1 MNSKNL
7 KISEDEK
14 LKYVFN
20 ALPQDYIS
28 KFILTKDDT
37 FDTVYGKIEDDISR
51 KSYIESWQNQNYNDD
66 PMEIDYVKK
75 EHNKNEKNNSKK
87 NNKYCG
93 ICDSH
98 SHDLKDCCNH
108 KRNYSNKKGVHLIGK
123 ISDYDIND
131 YYNANV
137 GYEDIKTLFFD
148 SDEDENYSN
157 TLNNYKNKK
166 INHVNLK
173 NNINKNESIKKEK
186 VILKCANNSPCTFEG
201 HGEFHF
207 FINSHKIILKR
218 VLYSKDVSKNMISG
232 VELAKI
238 GIKAITEDINEDQLY
253 IMKIL
258 KITYL
263 EIFFSINKLN
273 KESKLIWHRRLGHYY
288 IENINEYLNIHNVKE
303 PLCIDCQ
310 ISKMKR
316 KSHNKETPK
325 AKDIIEVIHSDIIGP
340 INDSYNGIRYIITF
354 IDEKSHKSWIFLMK
368 RKSEAI
374 NIIINFLKFL
384 NNQFN
389 DKKVKIFKS
398 DNAREYRNK
407 KIVEFCE
414 NNGIYKVYS
423 PPYNPENNGM
433 AERFNQ
439 TLISCAKTLLAWSK
453 LSENF
458 WDYAI
463 LYVNYLYNKTPH
475 QSHQITS
482 QMKVIINI

>member
-1 MNSKNL
+1 MSKDKGPEVVLRGPKDFVYWYDYITTELVRRKLIDYIHEDKIKDIDIENTKSVNEIKELMKNAEARIVILGSITREIHKEVIGIISVYRMVEKIKKKYGGDFTDMGYWVRTLNSLHTEKKVEIMETLNSMKEIFTSMNSKNL

-166 INHVNLK
+166 INH
-173 NNINKNESIKKEK
+173 
-186 VILKCANNSPCTFEG
+186 
-201 HGEFHF
+201 
-207 FINSHKIILKR
+207 
-218 VLYSKDVSKNMISG
+218 
-232 VELAKI
+232 
-238 GIKAITEDINEDQLY
+238 
-253 IMKIL
+253 
-258 KITYL
+258 
-263 EIFFSINKLN
+263 
-273 KESKLIWHRRLGHYY
+273 
-288 IENINEYLNIHNVKE
+288 
-303 PLCIDCQ
+303 
-310 ISKMKR
+310 
-316 KSHNKETPK
+316 
-325 AKDIIEVIHSDIIGP
+325 
-340 INDSYNGIRYIITF
+340 
-354 IDEKSHKSWIFLMK
+354 
-368 RKSEAI
+368 
-374 NIIINFLKFL
+374 
-384 NNQFN
+384 
-389 DKKVKIFKS
+389 
-398 DNAREYRNK
+398 
-407 KIVEFCE
+407 
-414 NNGIYKVYS
+414 
-423 PPYNPENNGM
+423 
-433 AERFNQ
+433 
-439 TLISCAKTLLAWSK
+439 
-453 LSENF
+453 
-458 WDYAI
+458 
-463 LYVNYLYNKTPH
+463 
-475 QSHQITS
+475 
-482 QMKVIINI
+482 